1 MVDGRY
7 IYMSDLAEL
16 DGCVLINP
24 VVVPCGLQVIA
35 TPLHQE
41 AWSRELRL
49 LPDRK
54 YARYIERGLE
64 SGFCIGY
71 DYGASHCK
79 SARRNMLSATQHP
92 EPIERYISAE
102 VEAGRILGPLP
113 AGTEGVHVS
122 RFGVIPKPH
131 QPGKWRLITDGI
143 EPRLCSL
150 SYASTDDA
158 VRTVQRLG
166 RGTVLAKFDLEA
178 AYRLI
183 PVHPQDRLLL
193 GMRWKGDLY
202 VDRSLPFGLR
212 SAPKI
217 LRHWL
222 MPCCGQHGVREAI
235 HYLDDFLVFGPP
247 HSEVCGGALHSSL
260 RLCEQLGV
268 RVAPHKLEGPGT
280 AITFLGILI
289 DTDRGILQLPPEKLS
304 RLKLLVSSWKGRK
317 CCCKRELLSLIGQLQ
332 HACKVVRAG
341 RTFLRRMIDLS
352 SVASELHHRIRLNG
366 AFRSDLQW
374 WDTFMEGWN
383 GLSLFGSII
392 PGPPVAVVT
401 SDALG
406 HWGCGAFTSS
416 GHWFQ
421 LQWPRSWEPVHIT
434 VKELLPVV
442 MACALW
448 GMAWQGQAV
457 RCHCDNEAVV
467 AILKSGT
474 SKNPLVMHLMR
485 CLFLFSAHYQ
495 LYLDPVHL
503 PGKVNVAADN
513 LSRDNLPVSAAGT
526 HSTPQPHPP
535 PSRADAGVGASEA
548 RLDGSQLEGH
558 AAFYFVQ
565 GLANSRLKTYQSG
578 HSLTLSLSL
587 CLKLFCVVLSHIW
600 RMKASSTGPL
610 RPTSLGCG
618 SIK

>member
-1 MVDGRY
+1 MVGGRY

-16 DGCVLINP
+16 DGCVPINP

-35 TPLHQE
+35 TPLHRE

-49 LPDRK
+49 LPDQE

-64 SGFCIGY
+64 SGFRIGY
-71 DYGASHCK
+71 DYGASHCT

-92 EPIERYISAE
+92 QPIERYIFAE
-102 VEAGRILGPLP
+102 VGAGRILGPLP
-113 AGTEGVHVS
+113 AGMEGVHVS
-122 RFGVIPKPH
+122 RFGVILKLH
-131 QPGKWRLITDGI
+131 QPGKWRLITDLLSPRGASVNDGI

-158 VRTVQRLG
+158 VRTVRRLG
-166 RGTVLAKFDLEA
+166 RGAVLAKFDLEA
-178 AYRLI
+178 VYRLI

-202 VDRSLPFGLR
+202 VDGSLPFGLW

-217 LRHWL
+217 FTSLADALLWI
-222 MPCCGQHGVREAI
+222 MGQHGGREAI

-247 HSEVCGGALHSSL
+247 HSEGCGGVLHSSL

-268 RVAPHKLEGPGT
+268 WVAPHKLEGPGT

-289 DTDRGILQLPPEKLS
+289 DMERGIFQLPPEKLS
-304 RLKLLVSSWKGRK
+304 CLKLLVSSWKGRK

-332 HACKVVRAG
+332 QACKVVRAG

-352 SVASELHHRIRLNG
+352 SVVSELHHRICLNG

-401 SDALG
+401 SDASG

-416 GHWFQ
+416 GDWFQ
-421 LQWPRSWEPVHIT
+421 FQWPRSWEPVHIT

-442 MACALW
+442 
-448 GMAWQGQAV
+448 
-457 RCHCDNEAVV
+457 
-467 AILKSGT
+467 IT
-474 SKNPLVMHLMR
+474 
-485 CLFLFSAHYQ
+485 
-495 LYLDPVHL
+495 
-503 PGKVNVAADN
+503 
-513 LSRDNLPVSAAGT
+513 
-526 HSTPQPHPP
+526 
-535 PSRADAGVGASEA
+535 
-548 RLDGSQLEGH
+548 
-558 AAFYFVQ
+558 
-565 GLANSRLKTYQSG
+565 
-578 HSLTLSLSL
+578 
-587 CLKLFCVVLSHIW
+587 
-600 RMKASSTGPL
+600 
-610 RPTSLGCG
+610 
-618 SIK
+618 